1 MQVAKLPLRS
11 RLDSRISSFY
21 RCLCHRNPSCAQQ
34 TRANVIKDIK
44 RTLRSGLAPDRID
57 RLLDRYRSNLA
68 KKVIQAEIRGQLLGM
83 PYEEKRSQLLEDASR
98 RQQIE
103 KMILVMNSFALSESF
118 VYSFYVSP
126 PAHSINRN
134 STNKN
139 SMANGHGSLPV
150 KRVSLS
156 TLC

>member
-11 RLDSRISSFY
+11 RLDARISSFY

-83 PYEEKRSQLLEDASR
+83 PDEEKRSQLFEDASR

-118 VYSFYVSP
+118 VYSY
-126 PAHSINRN
+126 
-134 STNKN
+134 
-139 SMANGHGSLPV
+139 
-150 KRVSLS
+150 
-156 TLC
+156 

>member
-1 MQVAKLPLRS
+1 MQIAARCSRS
-11 RLDSRISSFY
+11 DSRVSSFY
-21 RCLCHRNPSCAQQ
+21 RCLCHRNPSGAQQ
-34 TRANVIKDIK
+34 TRANVIEDIK

-57 RLLDRYRSNLA
+57 GILDRYRSDLA
-68 KKVIQAEIRGQLLGM
+68 KKVTQTEIREQLLGM
-83 PYEEKRSQLLEDASR
+83 PDEEKRSQLLKDASR
-98 RQQIE
+98 RQRIE
-103 KMILVMNSFALSESF
+103 KMILVLNPFALSESF

-139 SMANGHGSLPV
+139 SMTNGHGSLPV